1 MRTQSKTNV
10 PKAAL
15 LLQQVWYLWERH
27 RDYLVDYLVLKQ
39 ENLIFLEGL
48 SDNASVPAN
57 CILSHSST
65 LYTYAFNFNFS
76 FIKKKRLS
84 LIILVTKAPQCPIIF
99 SHPVLPIQ
107 PAAKSPMRTATGPTL
122 NVDYLMDTV
131 LKRPF
136 SAENSRIA
144 IHL

>member
-1 MRTQSKTNV
+1 MPLFQQTAYCLT
-10 PKAAL
+10 L
-15 LLQQVWYLWERH
+15 LHYIPNSL
-27 RDYLVDYLVLKQ
+27 
-39 ENLIFLEGL
+39 
-48 SDNASVPAN
+48 
-57 CILSHSST
+57 
-65 LYTYAFNFNFS
+65 NFNFS
-76 FIKKKRLS
+76 FIKKKQKRLS

-99 SHPVLPIQ
+99 NHPVLPIQ

>member
-1 MRTQSKTNV
+1 MPLFQQTAYCLT
-10 PKAAL
+10 L
-15 LLQQVWYLWERH
+15 LHYIPMPSI
-27 RDYLVDYLVLKQ
+27 
-39 ENLIFLEGL
+39 LISL
-48 SDNASVPAN
+48 S
-57 CILSHSST
+57 L
-65 LYTYAFNFNFS
+65 
-76 FIKKKRLS
+76 KKKKLS

-107 PAAKSPMRTATGPTL
+107 PAAKSPMRKATGPPL

>member
-1 MRTQSKTNV
+1 MRTQSKINV

-15 LLQQVWYLWERH
+15 LLQWVWYLWEWH

-39 ENLIFLEGL
+39 ENLIFLAGL

-57 CILSHSST
+57 CIMSHSSA
-65 LYTYAFNFNFS
+65 LYTYSLHFNFS
-76 FIKKKRLS
+76 FMKKKRLS
-84 LIILVTKAPQCPIIF
+84 LIILVTKAPECPIIF
-99 SHPVLPIQ
+99 NDPVLLIQ
-107 PAAKSPMRTATGPTL
+107 PVANSPMTTVTGPTL

-136 SAENSRIA
+136 SAENSKTA

>member
-1 MRTQSKTNV
+1 MFPKQPCSFSTCDICENGIEITQLITQFLSKRILFSW
-10 PKAAL
+10 KAYLIMPLFQQTAYCLTL
-15 LLQQVWYLWERH
+15 LHY
-27 RDYLVDYLVLKQ
+27 
-39 ENLIFLEGL
+39 IPMP
-48 SDNASVPAN
+48 S
-57 CILSHSST
+57 ILSSLS
-65 LYTYAFNFNFS
+65 L
-76 FIKKKRLS
+76 KKKKLS

-107 PAAKSPMRTATGPTL
+107 PAAKSPMRKATGPPL